1 MLITDLRQPCQRCG
15 SSGFEAGYDEYGS
28 LHAKLRPVCIDCSG
42 RGYVLTELGR
52 EVWSL
57 LKPMI
62 LELVREEKVRYDESS
77 KSEKDGK
84 LPQGRD

>member
-15 SSGFEAGYDEYGS
+15 SSGFEAGFDEYGS
-28 LHAKLRPVCIDCSG
+28 LQAKLRPVCIDCNG
-42 RGYVLTELGR
+42 KGYVLTELGR

-62 LELVREEKVRYDESS
+62 LELVRAEKMTSEESRER
-77 KSEKDGK
+77 EIDGK
-84 LPQGRD
+84 LHQSRD

>member
-52 EVWSL
+52 EVWNL
-57 LKPMI
+57 FKPMI
-62 LELVREEKVRYDESS
+62 LELVREEKATSDESNYR
-77 KSEKDGK
+77 ETDGK
-84 LPQGRD
+84 

>member
-28 LHAKLRPVCIDCSG
+28 LHAKLRPMCIDCSG

-62 LELVREEKVRYDESS
+62 LELVREKKVRYDESS
-77 KSEKDGK
+77 ESEKDGK
-84 LPQGRD
+84 

>member
-15 SSGFEAGYDEYGS
+15 SSGFEVGYDEYGS

-42 RGYVLTELGR
+42 RGYLLTELGR
-52 EVWSL
+52 EVWNL

-62 LELVREEKVRYDESS
+62 LELVREEKVRYNESNY
-77 KSEKDGK
+77 SETNGK
-84 LPQGRD
+84 